1 MNQMVKRIIMSVL
14 GVVICGI
21 SVGMFKFAA
30 LGIDPFQSLMSGLDA
45 VIPIRFG
52 TLYIIVNVV
61 LLLFAL
67 IFDRKKIGIATF
79 INLFL
84 LGYIVEFSQG
94 LCERLMPDAPLW
106 LRVVIL
112 LIAIV
117 ILCLSSALYFT
128 ADLGVSTYDAVALV
142 WSQKQSKLRFAFCRV
157 ICDFVCVA
165 IGVALLL
172 FSGQSITEIFG
183 SVGVGT
189 IITAFF
195 MGPLITFF
203 NVHVAQP
210 MLGKPKEKK
219 HREASA
225 PCTSKG
231 CVPNDTQPYFLIWNN
246 LDAEALLD
254 RPLLA
259 QHQNGFVARQNG
271 FGRDGEI
278 HLAVFFDAQNIDT
291 EFFAHIHFCDALAD
305 PILGHRHLI
314 NRVVVVELEIVEHM
328 LGAVADRRPLR
339 YLLFGN
345 DDLVRTVA
353 QQKLCL
359 HVAVGTRHDHFS
371 AQLLEKRGGF
381 ERALKITADGD
392 DAHVIIIDSQRTEK
406 RLIGAV
412 ADLRIGDDRQDRID
426 TILVLVDSHNL
437 VPMLAELVC
446 QQRAKAVDAD

>member
-30 LGIDPFQSLMSGLDA
+30 LGIDPFQSLMSSLDA

-165 IGVALLL
+165 ILL

-210 MLGKPKEKK
+210 MLGKPKEK
-219 HREASA
+219 
-225 PCTSKG
+225 
-231 CVPNDTQPYFLIWNN
+231 
-246 LDAEALLD
+246 
-254 RPLLA
+254 
-259 QHQNGFVARQNG
+259 
-271 FGRDGEI
+271 
-278 HLAVFFDAQNIDT
+278 
-291 EFFAHIHFCDALAD
+291 
-305 PILGHRHLI
+305 
-314 NRVVVVELEIVEHM
+314 
-328 LGAVADRRPLR
+328 
-339 YLLFGN
+339 
-345 DDLVRTVA
+345 
-353 QQKLCL
+353 
-359 HVAVGTRHDHFS
+359 
-371 AQLLEKRGGF
+371 
-381 ERALKITADGD
+381 
-392 DAHVIIIDSQRTEK
+392 
-406 RLIGAV
+406 
-412 ADLRIGDDRQDRID
+412 
-426 TILVLVDSHNL
+426 
-437 VPMLAELVC
+437 
-446 QQRAKAVDAD
+446 